1 MRILVID
8 DEFVAL
14 TKMTAILS
22 EYGHCAAAT
31 NGRQAYEMYCEAI
44 MQNEPFDLITIDLNM
59 PELDGLELLE
69 RFRSYEKSTGA
80 ESPRKIVISAEGQ
93 PQKVLAANKRHCDA
107 YLVKPVSREILV
119 KKLEELGIMP
129 QAAPEPSEKKTLA
142 TE

>member
-1 MRILVID
+1 MRILIID

-14 TKMTAILS
+14 TKMMTILS
-22 EYGHCAAAT
+22 QYGHCTAAT

-69 RFRSYEKSTGA
+69 RFRTYEKSAGA
-80 ESPRKIVISAEGQ
+80 ASPRKIVVTAEGQ
-93 PQKVLAANKRHCDA
+93 PHKVLAANKRHCDA
-107 YLVKPVSREILV
+107 YLVKPVSREVLCN
-119 KKLEELGIMP
+119 KLEEMGIRS
-129 QAAPEPSEKKTLA
+129 QAAPEKSEDKALA